1 MKNKERSTVSMMDVP
16 MDIRTFFDLA
26 NVMMVVLDNHQRVA
40 MINPKGCQILGY
52 KVSEILGK
60 NWFDEFLP
68 LNERKK
74 VSEYWKKI
82 VSGKAVPV
90 HHFEYSIITKSGE
103 RHLISWDN
111 TFLTDS
117 SGGIRYALSSGEDV
131 TELRKPPH
139 FAMIAC
145 ETDGK
150 ILDVN
155 VVALD
160 LLAYKPA
167 HIVGKKIF
175 ELFTPNSA
183 KKLKLDFKKIINTG
197 FTGFELDFV
206 KKDNQVLSVRAS
218 GTLFKICGKK
228 VIISFSPII

>member
-1 MKNKERSTVSMMDVP
+1 MKNKARSTVSMMDVP

-26 NVMMVVLDNHQRVA
+26 NVMMVVLDDRQRVA
-40 MINPKGCQILGY
+40 MINPKGCQILGHRM
-52 KVSEILGK
+52 SEILGK
-60 NWFDEFLP
+60 SWFNEFLP

-74 VSEYWKKI
+74 VSDYWKKI
-82 VSGKAVPV
+82 VSGKVIPV
-90 HHFEYSIITKSGE
+90 HHFESSIITKSGE

-117 SGGIRYALSSGEDV
+117 NGKIRYTLSSGEDV

-145 ETDGK
+145 DLDGK

-155 VVALD
+155 RIAQD
-160 LLAYKPA
+160 LLAYKPSQIA
-167 HIVGKKIF
+167 GKKIF

-183 KKLKLDFKKIINTG
+183 KKLRLDFKKIVKTG
-197 FTGFELDFV
+197 FGGFELDFV